1 MNGSSCSRADLV
13 RVLAA
18 QDGLVPAAAGLMGY
32 SPIEVVHDEQAR
44 KIPGETSA
52 AAESSI
58 DPPPVLEIPDGDWPA
73 MQAPASAWQAF
84 SYEQREPLPVEK
96 PKKWELTW
104 RDQEQLDRPHWYPI
118 AEWRSL
124 IPRLRMELTETARS
138 SRVDIDRAVRQL
150 AESQLMGEVPRQAVR
165 RWGDRLQVIV
175 DRSERLIPFRQD
187 MAWFLENL
195 KRLLPGAAIQLAIYD
210 ESRDALRLVKR
221 GQATSDYRY
230 PPLGASMVVLGDLG
244 ALSQG
249 EQAKTWLK
257 WATGL
262 LEREGHALAVVP
274 CSSDRV
280 ARPLRA
286 SLRVIPWQKLAFAQS
301 CRDESTRRAL
311 VDRLFRRLS
320 QAKRIEPGLL
330 RAMRRSIAEATDASL
345 EADFWQDSRL
355 ASRHCRG
362 ASLHGDRL
370 ADFRSLSMGER
381 REALAVLREWRQPSA
396 PELWMSEVWG
406 LDGDSEAFVP
416 ARDRE
421 DARRWQETFLAQD
434 ELSDAQVA
442 WLARATDG
450 LSREALLRQRHLRE
464 LHRRIHA
471 HDELLGGDPQEL
483 RSGETVDVA
492 VGQMGDSLMCCRG
505 DSKLCED
512 ARWHWL
518 GRLQTRTGTVVV
530 CEEELVGRDS
540 FWKSGRAPSWA
551 SDWGRDKYGCWVEFQ
566 VGGEAGTVVTQRMRW
581 IPAGTFLMGSPESEE
596 VGYDDE
602 GPQHEV
608 TFTRGFWMFDTPVT
622 QDLWHAVIRDNPIHF
637 TGDRRPVDRISWNDT
652 RRFLDWLD
660 LRMRVVTFD
669 LPTEAQWEYACRA
682 GTTTAYSF
690 GDRPESLKDFAWYRS
705 NSGDTAHEVA
715 EKWPNPWGLFDMHGN
730 VREWCQDY
738 WADDYREAAGVDP
751 TGPAQG
757 KRRVLRGGAWN
768 SLALNVRSAYR
779 SHDGAAYM
787 RSPFGFRCVQI
798 PTNLAEPRGGEWRPS
813 GAHAAATTGGVA
825 MELQIDSDKPQAVAI
840 PHGRRISIRSD
851 VEAIEL
857 RRITKPE
864 WACAMGRDRYGLWA
878 EFTLKGVV
886 QRMRWIP
893 PGRFLMGSADED
905 GMDYGDERPQHEV
918 TLSHGYWLF
927 DTPVTQA
934 LWQAVVNMN
943 PSYFEGATRPVEQV
957 SWDDCQTFL
966 HGINQAVTG
975 LNLSLPTEAEWECA
989 CRAGSI
995 SRYAFRDDITPELAR
1010 YDEGDSEKNGTSEVS
1025 RFPPNSWGLFDMHG
1039 NIWEWCQDWYGE
1051 YGQEAQL
1058 NPQGPREGRSRVSR
1072 GGSWIDNAHFV
1083 RSASRN
1089 HSEPGYRFNFTIGFR
1104 CAQVRPSSR
1113 GREQGGDESIDGA
1126 DERCRLTVRSL
1137 GSESQA
1143 TG

>member
-18 QDGLVPAAAGLMGY
+18 QDGLVSAAARLIGY
-32 SPIEVVHDEQAR
+32 SPAEVVHDEKAR

-104 RDQEQLDRPHWYPI
+104 RDQEQLDRPHWYPM

-150 AESQLMGEVPRQAVR
+150 AEGQLMDEVPRQAVR

-221 GQATSDYRY
+221 GQATSEYRY

-262 LEREGHALAVVP
+262 SEREGHALAVVP

-301 CRDESTRRAL
+301 CRDVSTRRAL

-330 RAMRRSIAEATDASL
+330 RAMRRRIAEATDASL

-396 PELWMSEVWG
+396 PEVWMSEVWG
-406 LDGDSEAFVP
+406 LDGESEALVP
-416 ARDRE
+416 AKDRE

-434 ELSDAQVA
+434 DLSDAQVA
-442 WLARATDG
+442 WVARATDG

-471 HDELLGGDPQEL
+471 HDDLLGGDPHEL

-492 VGQMGDSLMCCRG
+492 VGQMGDSLMCCRAG
-505 DSKLCED
+505 SKLCED
-512 ARWHWL
+512 SRWHSL

-530 CEEELVGRDS
+530 CEEELVDRDS

-551 SDWGRDKYGCWVEFQ
+551 SDWGRDEYGCWVEFE
-566 VGGEAGTVVTQRMRW
+566 VGGDSGKRVTQRMRW
-581 IPAGTFLMGSPESEE
+581 IPAGTFLMGSPEAEE
-596 VGYDDE
+596 GRLPDE

-608 TFTRGFWMFDTPVT
+608 TITRGFWMFDTPVT
-622 QDLWHAVIRDNPIHF
+622 QELWLGVM
-637 TGDRRPVDRISWNDT
+637 GDHPSRFRGSRRPVEQVSWDDAQ
-652 RRFLDWLD
+652 RFLDRLNE
-660 LRMRVVTFD
+660 RAGQAVFT
-669 LPTEAQWEYACRA
+669 LPTEAQWEYSCRA
-682 GTTTAYSF
+682 GTTTAYGF
-690 GDRPESLKDFAWYRS
+690 GDDLEALGTYAWYRV
-705 NSGDTAHEVA
+705 NSYGTPHDVA
-715 EKWPNPWGLFDMHGN
+715 GKLPNKWGLFDMHGD
-730 VREWCQDY
+730 VSEWCQDC
-738 WADDYREAAGVDP
+738 WANNYREGAAINP
-751 TGPAQG
+751 AGPLHG
-757 KRRVLRGGAWN
+757 RVGVLRGGGWN
-768 SLALNVRSAYR
+768 AHAQFVRSAYR
-779 SHDGAAYM
+779 SPHDPRNHGGG
-787 RSPFGFRCVQI
+787 FGFRCIHI
-798 PTNLAEPRGGEWRPS
+798 PANSAEPLEGN
-813 GAHAAATTGGVA
+813 VA
-825 MELQIDSDKPQAVAI
+825 REAQSTAMPDDRAVPLRIDSETPQAVTIA
-840 PHGRRISIRSD
+840 HGSCIVIRSD
-851 VEAIEL
+851 TENLEL
-857 RRITKPE
+857 QRIAKPE
-864 WACAMGRDRYGLWA
+864 WASAMGRDRYGLWA
-878 EFTLKGVV
+878 EFTLKDVV

-893 PGRFLMGSADED
+893 PGRFMMGSPDADELAS
-905 GMDYGDERPQHEV
+905 EREKPQHEV
-918 TLSHGYWLF
+918 TLRCGYWLF
-927 DTPVTQA
+927 DTPVTQE
-934 LWQAVVNMN
+934 LWLAVVKKN
-943 PSYFEGATRPVEQV
+943 PSRFPGPRRPVERV
-957 SWDDCQTFL
+957 SWDDCQAFL
-966 HGINQAVTG
+966 GKFNAALPG
-975 LNLSLPTEAEWECA
+975 LGLVLPTEAEWEYA
-989 CRAGSI
+989 CRAGTI
-995 SRYAFRDDITPELAR
+995 TCYAFGNELLHNQAHYDHSDLTPAE
-1010 YDEGDSEKNGTSEVS
+1010 TSEVG
-1025 RFPPNSWGLFDMHG
+1025 RFLPNRWGLLDMHG
-1039 NIWEWCQDWYGE
+1039 NVWEWCHDWYGR
-1051 YGQEAQL
+1051 YSADSQV
-1058 NPQGPREGRSRVSR
+1058 NPHGPDGDGSRVIR
-1072 GGSWIDNAHFV
+1072 GGSWFSDV
-1083 RSASRN
+1083 RSVRS
-1089 HSEPGYRFNFTIGFR
+1089 GYRNQYGPTDDRSDNIGFR
-1104 CAQVRPSSR
+1104 CALVHPSSR
-1113 GREQGGDESIDGA
+1113 EHEQVSEKAIGGD
-1126 DERCRLTVRSL
+1126 
-1137 GSESQA
+1137 
-1143 TG
+1143 